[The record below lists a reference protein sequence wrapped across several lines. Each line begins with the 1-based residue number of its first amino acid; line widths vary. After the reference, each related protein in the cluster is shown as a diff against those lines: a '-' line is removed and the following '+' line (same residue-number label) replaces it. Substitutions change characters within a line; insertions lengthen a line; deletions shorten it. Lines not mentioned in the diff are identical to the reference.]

1 MNSRLTLRPQWRLS
15 IFTIFHVTS
24 AQSLSNHEAHCNS
37 PSQKNP
43 VECDLFL
50 FSKHQSKNLGASQML
65 FHSLPLW
72 KAVLVTHHTV
82 LRQRNEKCEK
92 SSNLVAFFWL
102 KLLWLHGRQWPS
114 SLPVTVEIYIKLRVN
129 NINPT
134 FQILA
139 RKVKVFQFSSPS
151 PTSAEVPDPWDL
163 SLAAGGDFFPPSPRS
178 SCPPCAAGAQVS
190 PSTTAPPTAART
202 KKKRKARMCAS
213 SVSFVGFFRGDL
225 VATRL
230 LLWISKFAG
239 SVLCGAWGLKTHNPV
254 CLRNFIKLWWE
265 AI

>member
-92 SSNLVAFFWL
+92 RSNLVAFFWL

-178 SCPPCAAGAQVS
+178 SCPPCS
-190 PSTTAPPTAART
+190 PRSRSGSCCGCSGLSKHHCSSYSSEDQKKKKSKNVCEQCEFRWVFSRWPCGHKTAA
-202 KKKRKARMCAS
+202 
-213 SVSFVGFFRGDL
+213 L
-225 VATRL
+225 
-230 LLWISKFAG
+230 
-239 SVLCGAWGLKTHNPV
+239 NQ
-254 CLRNFIKLWWE
+254 
-265 AI
+265 

>member
-1 MNSRLTLRPQWRLS
+1 MLHQR
-15 IFTIFHVTS
+15 
-24 AQSLSNHEAHCNS
+24 NHFQTMRHTVI
-37 PSQKNP
+37 PPPQKNP

-163 SLAAGGDFFPPSPRS
+163 WQLEVISSLPLRGLLALRVLPGPAPVP
-178 SCPPCAAGAQVS
+178 AAGAQVS